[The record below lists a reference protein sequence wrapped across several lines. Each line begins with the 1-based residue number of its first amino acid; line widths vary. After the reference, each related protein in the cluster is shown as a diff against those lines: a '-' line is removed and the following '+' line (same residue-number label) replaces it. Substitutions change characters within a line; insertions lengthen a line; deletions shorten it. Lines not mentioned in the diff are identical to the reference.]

1 MRLAERVCIVTGG
14 ASGIGRAIAARF
26 CAEGARVVLA
36 DVNAAGAATAAAA
49 LGGLAV
55 PTDVRDAAAVDRLV
69 RVTLETLGRVDVLV
83 NSAGIGR
90 LGSALETTPEAW
102 DEVLAV
108 NLTGTFLASRRVAQE
123 MVAAGR
129 GKIVNI
135 ASVTG
140 LVGYAGRVA
149 YCVSKAGVVML
160 TKAMALDCAPYGVQV
175 NAICPGVVR
184 TPMTEAVLA
193 DPAALAEKVADI
205 PLGRLGQPEDVAAA
219 AVYLASADS
228 DFVTGHALVVDGG
241 MSVD

>member
-1 MRLAERVCIVTGG
+1 MRLGDRVCIVTGG
-14 ASGIGRAIAARF
+14 ASGIGRGIAARF
-26 CAEGARVVLA
+26 RAEGARVVVA
-36 DVNAAGAATAAAA
+36 DLDAAGAEVAARE

-55 PTDVRDAAAVDRLV
+55 PTDVRDADAADRLV
-69 RVTLETLGRVDVLV
+69 RTTLEACGRVDVLV

-102 DEVLAV
+102 GEVLAV
-108 NLTGTFLASRRVAQE
+108 NLTGTFLVSRRAAQE
-123 MVAAGR
+123 MVAARR
-129 GKIVNI
+129 GKIINI
-135 ASVTG
+135 ASVAG

-184 TPMTEAVLA
+184 TPMTEAALA
-193 DPAALAEKVADI
+193 DPAALGEKIARI
-205 PLGRLGQPEDVAAA
+205 PLGRLGRPEDIAAA
-219 AVYLASADS
+219 AVYLASPDA

>member
-1 MRLAERVCIVTGG
+1 MRLSDRVCIVTGG

-26 CAEGARVVLA
+26 HAEGARVVVA
-36 DVNAAGAATAAAA
+36 DVNAAGAATAARG

-55 PTDVRDAAAVDRLV
+55 PTDVRDPAAVDRLV
-69 RVTLETLGRVDVLV
+69 RATLETFGRVDVLV

-90 LGSALETTPEAW
+90 LGSTLETTPEAW

-108 NLTGTFLASRRVAQE
+108 NLTGTFLVSRRVARE

-160 TKAMALDCAPYGVQV
+160 TKAMALDCAPHGVQV

-193 DPAALAEKVADI
+193 DPSALAEKVAGI

>member
-1 MRLAERVCIVTGG
+1 MRLSDRVCIVTGG

-26 CAEGARVVLA
+26 CVEGARVAVA
-36 DVNAAGAATAAAA
+36 DVDAAGAEAAARE
-49 LGGLAV
+49 LDGLAV

-69 RVTLETLGRVDVLV
+69 RATLETFGRVDVLV

-90 LGSALETTPEAW
+90 LGSALETSPEAW

-108 NLTGTFLASRRVAQE
+108 NLTGTFLVSRRVAQE
-123 MVAAGR
+123 MVAARR

-135 ASVTG
+135 ASITG

-184 TPMTEAVLA
+184 TPMTEATLA
-193 DPAALAEKVADI
+193 DPAALAEKIAGI
-205 PLGRLGQPEDVAAA
+205 PLRRLGRPEDVAAA